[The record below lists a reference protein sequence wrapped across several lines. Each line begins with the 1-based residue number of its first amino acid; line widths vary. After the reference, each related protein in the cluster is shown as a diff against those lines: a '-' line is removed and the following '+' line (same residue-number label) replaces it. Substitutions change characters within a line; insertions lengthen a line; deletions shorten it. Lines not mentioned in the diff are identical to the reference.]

1 MIPIL
6 FTPDE
11 RDFTSNGLGRL
22 TDCRK
27 FEVTEERNGVYEA
40 YFEYPVDGPLFE
52 ELKYGYFVYATHDE
66 SKTPQAFEIYSK
78 EADMSGWASFRA
90 WHISYQLNDVIVKPC
105 CSEGARGASWTFTVR
120 VTMSSTCTRSS
131 CTRTVGATGACR

>member
-27 FEVTEERNGVYEA
+27 FEVTEERNGIYEA

-90 WHISYQLNDVIVKPC
+90 WHISYQLNDVIVKP
-105 CSEGARGASWTFTVR
+105 F
-120 VTMSSTCTRSS
+120 STLKTPFGSFETKS
-131 CTRTVGATGACR
+131 AISFAAL